1 VAPAPLLVYCAAM
14 SRRLW
19 SLAQPGL
26 IALIMSAVSCGGG
39 DKPASTGQPG
49 ASGAGG
55 SGAGTSSMSGTSGAG
70 QTGGGAPVTGG
81 VIIAPAS
88 PHVIAG
94 ATVQF
99 AATVNGKAESG
110 ATWSVKEGEAGG
122 KISATGLYTAPSKD
136 GTYHVTATVSKEVGE
151 AAVFVGTPSDCTALD
166 AVKGWERVTPTGL
179 TTSTS
184 LTVDPFDPA
193 TVWLAGNGG
202 LFKSSNCGA
211 TFEHVNSGR
220 NADIIDLA
228 TSWSIA
234 VDPVDQGTIYLVGA
248 YGGLGLW
255 KTTDG
260 GKNFDQL
267 FGPESEWAKVA
278 DQNFVNN
285 VSMDP
290 NDHLHLI
297 VTQHGSCKGFANA
310 CMAETTDGGKTWRV
324 FDGPKGWGEG
334 GGAQIVNT
342 KTWIWGGAQSF
353 FGLQVTTD
361 AGATWKEALAGGQ
374 GDANGEFTTRPL
386 APAADGALYITSMQG
401 VLRSTDG
408 VSWTNV
414 GMGRLVSIAFS
425 NTSIFVADQWS
436 PTFLR
441 ASFDDLKTWT
451 KMDAPPIAEGAG
463 CPYLDYDSAHHVLYA
478 SCFKEGTWRVVL
490 E

>member
-1 VAPAPLLVYCAAM
+1 V
-14 SRRLW
+14 
-19 SLAQPGL
+19 QP
-26 IALIMSAVSCGGG
+26 ALITLILNAVSCGGS
-39 DKPASTGQPG
+39 DKPASTGQPSG
-49 ASGAGG
+49 SNGTGGSSGAAAGNPSGG
-55 SGAGTSSMSGTSGAG
+55 G
-70 QTGGGAPVTGG
+70 QSGGGAPVSGG
-81 VIIAPAS
+81 VTIAPAS
-88 PHVIAG
+88 PHVVGG

-99 AATVNGKAESG
+99 TAAVNGKSESG
-110 ATWSVKEGEAGG
+110 ATWSVKEGDTGG
-122 KISATGLYTAPSKD
+122 TISATGLYTAPKKD
-136 GTYHVTATVSKEVGE
+136 GTYHVNATVSKQVGE
-151 AAVFVGTPSDCTALD
+151 ATVFVGTPSDCSALD
-166 AVKGWERVTPTGL
+166 SVKGWERVTPAGL
-179 TTSTS
+179 TTATS
-184 LTVDPFDPA
+184 LSVDPFDPA

-202 LFKSSNCGA
+202 FFKSVNCGA
-211 TFEHVNSGR
+211 TFEHINSGR
-220 NADIIDLA
+220 NGAIIDTS

-260 GKNFDQL
+260 GQNFDQL

-278 DQNFVNN
+278 EQNFVNN

-297 VTQHGSCKGFANA
+297 VTQHGTCKGFAHA
-310 CMAETTDGGKTWRV
+310 CMAETTDGGKNWRL

-334 GGAQIVNT
+334 GGAQIVDT

-386 APAADGALYITSMQG
+386 ARATDGALYITSMQG

-408 VSWTNV
+408 VAWTNV

-425 NTSIFVADQWS
+425 STSIFVADQWT
-436 PTFLR
+436 PNFLR
-441 ASFDDLKTWT
+441 ASFADLKTWT
-451 KMDAPPIAEGAG
+451 KMDAPQIDAGAG
-463 CPYLDYDSAHHVLYA
+463 CPYLDYDPAHHVLYA
-478 SCFKEGTWRVVL
+478 SCFKEGTWRAVV